1 MRSRIGS
8 VKGDGLEEAGLDDA
22 GLEKVGLTPP
32 SDLVYQAPTSITSSD
47 ARGTNAAGC
56 VLSDPWLG

>member
-22 GLEKVGLTPP
+22 GLEKVGLTRWPPLTPP
-32 SDLVYQAPTSITSSD
+32 SDLVYSVLGALFRPVSGSD
-47 ARGTNAAGC
+47 QHHKF
-56 VLSDPWLG
+56 

>member
-22 GLEKVGLTPP
+22 GFEKVGLTPP
-32 SDLVYQAPTSITSSD
+32 SDLVYSVLGALFRPVSGSD
-47 ARGTNAAGC
+47 QHHKF
-56 VLSDPWLG
+56 